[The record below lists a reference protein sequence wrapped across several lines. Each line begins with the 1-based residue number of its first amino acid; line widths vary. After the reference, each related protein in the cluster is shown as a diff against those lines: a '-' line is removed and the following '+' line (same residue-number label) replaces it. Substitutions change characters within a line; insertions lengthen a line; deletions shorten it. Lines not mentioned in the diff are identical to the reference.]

1 MVTNIENVIEELTGI
16 EKDMFKQ
23 KFGFALAE
31 ILKIEYEYIRSLTNK
46 KNFINLEISKKKA
59 LLKYKTINEKM
70 QINQI
75 IPNAPIKNTTLEDK
89 MYQIKNFNKCLEKF
103 YIFAKNY
110 NWIDQSKA
118 TYDFWNKKYIC

>member
-1 MVTNIENVIEELTGI
+1 
-16 EKDMFKQ
+16 
-23 KFGFALAE
+23 
-31 ILKIEYEYIRSLTNK
+31 
-46 KNFINLEISKKKA
+46 
-59 LLKYKTINEKM
+59 M

-118 TYDFWNKKYIC
+118 TYLPPRR